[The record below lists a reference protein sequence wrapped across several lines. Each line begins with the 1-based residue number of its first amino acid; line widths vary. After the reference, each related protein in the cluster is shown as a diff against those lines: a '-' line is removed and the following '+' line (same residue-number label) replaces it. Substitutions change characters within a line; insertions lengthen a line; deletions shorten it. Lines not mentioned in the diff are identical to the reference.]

1 MPTLNVTVTRVA
13 FPSPT
18 TVTDG
23 GDTWYI
29 LVTSAGTCKGRM
41 PWRPKPG
48 EQLVL
53 QGEYS
58 VYKGDREFS
67 FSGAAIDVPTN
78 PRDQLRY
85 VCTRTPGLGPAA
97 ESLIWQHSGAHW
109 HNIEPGA
116 VPRLNGKL
124 HAEFRL
130 QIEAMLQKSHEAST
144 VASLMGKGCTMNM
157 ACKAWSKWG
166 LSTLG
171 IVNADCFRLAEL
183 DGYSFRDVDL
193 KVRAQYG
200 IGDEDKRRIRAGVLY
215 SLRRLTDAGDTV
227 VTWEAL
233 YRQACGVLCGFS
245 DLISECAGELF
256 QEGAI
261 RAFGEAGE
269 GVALKCDYDSEEAI
283 WEWVE
288 NATTTTEPER
298 ETVTP

>member
-1 MPTLNVTVTRVA
+1 MPTLNATVQRVA
-13 FPSPT
+13 YPPPT

-23 GDTWYI
+23 GEAWMI
-29 LVTSAGTCKGRM
+29 LITSAGVCKGKM
-41 PWRPKPG
+41 PWRPQIG
-48 EQLVL
+48 EQLIL

-58 VYKGDREFS
+58 VYKGEREFA
-67 FSGAAIDVPTN
+67 FSGASIDVPAN

-97 ESLIWQHSGAHW
+97 EALIWQHSGANW
-109 HNIEPGA
+109 TNIPPGA

-124 HAEFRL
+124 HAEFML
-130 QIEAMLQKSHEAST
+130 QIEAMTQKSQEAAT
-144 VASLMGKGCTMNM
+144 VAALMGKGCTMNL

-166 LSTLG
+166 VSTLG
-171 IVNADCFRLAEL
+171 VVNADPFRLAEL

-193 KVRAQYG
+193 RVRAQYG
-200 IGDEDKRRIRAGVLY
+200 ISDDDKRRIRAGVLY

-227 VTWEAL
+227 VTWDAL

-261 RAFGEAGE
+261 RAFGENGE
-269 GVALKCDYDSEEAI
+269 GVALASDYAAEESI
-283 WEWVE
+283 WMWVE
-288 NATTTTEPER
+288 SAGRTNNNTQESNT
-298 ETVTP
+298 